1 MTPANRWRRREEPR
15 ISRTNKAVHTVMLS
29 AVMLSADLYFSTY
42 SPKFGSQQPSERA
55 TIRGELRAGLGL
67 GKRFKQRMMCA
78 DLRLRSTNDI
88 VR

>member
-15 ISRTNKAVHTVMLS
+15 ISRTNKAVHT
-29 AVMLSADLYFSTY
+29 VMLSADLYFSTY

-78 DLRLRSTNDI
+78 DLRPRSTNDI